1 MINTVEPFT
10 VLFGSLMHENH
21 ITELTA
27 PKKDLLSEVYSQC
40 TFKPNTNGQQNEKIA
55 RRKYE

>member
-21 ITELTA
+21 VAELAA
-27 PKKDLLSEVYSQC
+27 PKKDLLREAYSQC
-40 TFKPNTNGQQNEKIA
+40 TFRPATNGQQNEKLA
-55 RRKYE
+55 KRKYE